1 MRERAKDR
9 QPGPQARL
17 GGSVA
22 ARDFLRLPRYS
33 PRDATGESPSSLESE
48 SGQFREACMHRGRK
62 RVGPDIIVLL
72 LCLLGVFQVS
82 PAAVSAEET
91 VVELNSPDVVRQLLE
106 QQAGKRVKIKLLSGQ
121 DVDGKVAKVG
131 TQAVTLSELSGMELF
146 DATIRLD
153 QVAAVIVRRAK

>member
-1 MRERAKDR
+1 M
-9 QPGPQARL
+9 
-17 GGSVA
+17 
-22 ARDFLRLPRYS
+22 
-33 PRDATGESPSSLESE
+33 
-48 SGQFREACMHRGRK
+48 
-62 RVGPDIIVLL
+62 IVLL